1 MKNYEHFPI
10 EDFEN
15 IRDSLS
21 KQYSFLCDG
30 YSNVSKSVPWNSNTF
45 PILFERVRNSVSDIQ
60 LKVEA
65 CRLFL
70 TPPARVLQCH
80 IDGRE
85 INKNYW
91 ALNIPIVI
99 PEQDHYQEWL
109 EYSGAIADN
118 QDATYD
124 AYIKPAETDKRFFKI
139 IDRVTVDRP
148 YLVRIGTWHRVVNNT
163 PQYRLILSLRFDQ
176 TTTEK
181 LLDKFNIDYK

>member
-1 MKNYEHFPI
+1 MKNYEPFPI

-15 IRDSLS
+15 IKDLLS
-21 KQYSFLCDG
+21 KQYSFLCHG
-30 YSNVSKSVPWNSNTF
+30 HSNVSKSFPWNSFTF
-45 PILFERVRNSVSDIQ
+45 PKLFEAVRDCVPDIS
-60 LKVEA
+60 LKLEA

-70 TPPARVLQCH
+70 TPPKRVLQCH
-80 IDGRE
+80 IDGSA

-91 ALNIPIVI
+91 ALNIPIII
-99 PEQDHYQEWL
+99 PEKDHYQEWL

-124 AYIKPAETDKRFFKI
+124 AYIKPAETDKKFFKI

-163 PQYRLILSLRFDQ
+163 TQYRLILSLRFDQ
-176 TTTEK
+176 NTTEK